1 IRKSVPVEG
10 RICNFFYAIREPL
23 FSTNVILHLIGCHV
37 FLSLTFDCVVDSNR
51 LLA

>member
-1 IRKSVPVEG
+1 IRKSLPVEG
-10 RICNFFYAIREPL
+10 RICNFL